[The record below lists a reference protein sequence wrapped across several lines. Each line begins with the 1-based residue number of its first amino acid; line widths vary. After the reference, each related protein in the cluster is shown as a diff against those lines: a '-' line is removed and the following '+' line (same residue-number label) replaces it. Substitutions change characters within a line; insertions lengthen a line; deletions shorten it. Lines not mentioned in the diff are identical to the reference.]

1 MNKESSRHSP
11 LTLGFIRDHPR
22 DAARAL
28 AALEEAELAEFVDS
42 LPASLAAALLGH
54 LEPLKASR
62 CLQALAP
69 SRAAAALAP
78 AASASAAV
86 LLRRLPGGNREAIL
100 TAMPATAQ
108 ARLRLLLSYPAD
120 TVGSVL
126 EPDVLTFAEHVA
138 VAEAVAGARRGRR
151 HLMNVVYVLDAGQR
165 LRGAVDLRDLLVSD
179 PGGSLQALIRRGDAA
194 LPARATLAAAA
205 RHPGWI
211 DYETLPV
218 TDRRGVFLGVLRR
231 SVLLSATRGAG
242 AGADPGEGLTRSLLE
257 LSEVIWVAGAGVLWT
272 ALGAGPKKG

>member
-1 MNKESSRHSP
+1 MNREVSRHSP

-28 AALEEAELAEFVDS
+28 AALEESELAEFVDS

-69 SRAAAALAP
+69 PRAAAVLAP

-86 LLRRLPGGNREAIL
+86 LLRRLPEGAREAIL
-100 TAMPATAQ
+100 TVMPATAQ

-126 EPDVLTFAEHVA
+126 EPDVLTFTDRMA
-138 VAEAVAGARRGRR
+138 VGEAVAGARQGRR
-151 HLMNVVYVLDAGQR
+151 HLMSVVYVLDAGQR

-179 PGGSLQALIRRGDAA
+179 PDGSLQGLIRRGATA
-194 LPARATLAAAA
+194 LPARATLAAAVG
-205 RHPGWI
+205 HPSWS

-231 SVLLSATRGAG
+231 TVLLGAIRK
-242 AGADPGEGLTRSLLE
+242 AEAAADPGEGLTRSLLE
-257 LSEVIWVAGAGVLWT
+257 LSEVIWAAGAGLLWT